1 MSRLDHTFTKSEIK
15 SKDNRF
21 DTNRIYMARVMDTRS
36 VLRAGDM
43 KVWVYNS
50 GIDMN
55 DSSKWITASYCSPFF
70 GVTPY
75 NSNTTIS
82 FENNPTSFGLWL
94 PQPYVGNKVFIF
106 FPNINGE
113 NIHAYWFGCPMD
125 GYENSMLPG
134 IPGQFYNE
142 EHIPTTEI
150 NDKNI
155 DESYSGRNQSL
166 SVRENARAEYTP
178 LKNAL
183 NEQGLNKDKLRGYST
198 AGSKREAPSFCYG
211 ILTPLGNSFTID
223 DGWAEN
229 DNKSNWNM
237 VGSSTS
243 YDKNGVEI
251 SKSLDKRYNAG
262 FRLRTRNGTQ
272 ILISDDGNIYMI
284 NRDGSA
290 WSEITD
296 DGRLMGYA
304 QNSVDIACDGD
315 INLHSKKKIIMEA
328 DDGFALKSLNGGIS
342 IDVANDIYISSP
354 HINTNSIINGQEIN
368 TKLGNIEA
376 FESKMVQCNG
386 VFSGTLQGTA
396 LYATNAGSIPI
407 PQPLPEVNEVVL
419 PDILLEEVKKIQ
431 GQNGQ
436 VQSSIN
442 SVVPTHEPYDGHN
455 KNDNIPNLD
464 INLNLTSDEYYG
476 NKSTSIISNQVN
488 EICPIPP
495 DTSSDKN
502 IPIMNLTEHFT
513 LADLCYSATAKANNI
528 VNVPDN
534 NGIEKLRKLAEN
546 VLEKVWSQYNQKVIV
561 NSGYRGLA
569 LNSIIGGASS
579 SQHCKCEAAD
589 IEISGIDNY
598 DLACWIRDNLEFDQ
612 LILEFA
618 NGGGNNGWVHVSWKE
633 GGLRKQCLTINKYG
647 TKSGLIK
654 S

>member
-106 FPNINGE
+106 FPNVNGE

-243 YDKNGVEI
+243 YDKNGVEV

-315 INLHSKKKIIMEA
+315 INLHSKRKIKMEA
-328 DDGFALKSLNGGIS
+328 DEGFVLKSGQGIS
-342 IDVANDIYISSP
+342 IECNGNIDISSP
-354 HINTNSIINGQEIN
+354 RIKTNSIISGSEIQ
-368 TKLGNIEA
+368 TSRGNIEQ
-376 FESKMVQCNG
+376 FYSNNGNING
-386 VFSGTLQGTA
+386 VFSGTLDGTVT
-396 LYATNAGSIPI
+396 YATYAGVTPI
-407 PQPLPEVNEVVL
+407 QQPLP
-419 PDILLEEVKKIQ
+419 DIQQPLIEDPTIDE
-431 GQNGQ
+431 
-436 VQSSIN
+436 SITDY
-442 SVVPTHEPYDGHN
+442 PTHEPFNGLNHN

-464 INLNLTSDEYYG
+464 INLDLTSDEYYG

-488 EICPIPP
+488 EVCPVPP